1 LLLAIF
7 LFNVTGYYFM
17 QQLLLNKSDKQLAL
31 QLDQKRY
38 DPQQLIELRVPI
50 NMPYYQNTGFQRHDG
65 HIMIKGVDYN
75 YVERKVE
82 NGYLIL
88 RCIQNE
94 ATGKIRQNT
103 GDYFAKAN
111 GIEKS
116 GGQKSGSSKT
126 SVKITID
133 DFEEHLFQS
142 SFDIV
147 DKGNSII
154 TRTNQSFAPQQYLNR
169 CEQPPDTKG

>member
-1 LLLAIF
+1 MLLAIF

-38 DPQQLIELRVPI
+38 DPQQLIELRVSL

-75 YVERKVE
+75 YVERKIE
-82 NGYLIL
+82 NGFLVV
-88 RCIQNE
+88 RCLPNK
-94 ATGKIRQNT
+94 ASGKIRQNT

-126 SVKITID
+126 NIKIAID
-133 DFEEHLFQS
+133 DFEDIFIQS
-142 SFDIV
+142 SKVNFLSFDIHYPEY
-147 DKGNSII
+147 
-154 TRTNQSFAPQQYLNR
+154 TSFFIPFQYQDSPER
-169 CEQPPDTKG
+169 PPDTLV